1 MSWLGAGHS
10 TSVLL
15 SALPLHW
22 PTTSQH
28 AAEVLPVALVAS
40 ATRRSGTSQ
49 TTSVLLSVFPVQRP
63 TTGEASGEDCVQQ
76 AVLSSAT
83 DMSHVTPAH
92 WAVAPGIAANPA
104 PQSWSDTA
112 ATPAVVAPF
121 ASSQVPKTHVTA
133 PLSVLGVVPSASAVV
148 PAHAAQA
155 SVGAAENCPE
165 THAVQVVAAA
175 VTAPVPAPTSATFP
189 AAQAL
194 QAEASVSSLYSPAP
208 HAVQAPSSE
217 VVLPAQ
223 PWPTPQAAVLWAAH
237 ASPAP
242 AHSFVSP
249 HAVQQAALSVG
260 KTHPPASAQ
269 VLVAPDVASKPSPQ
283 SVLDTTTLPPPPFL
297 SAQVAAWPAQIE
309 YVKGARVQ
317 RAHGHR

>member
-1 MSWLGAGHS
+1 MY
-10 TSVLL
+10 VLL

-49 TTSVLLSVFPVQRP
+49 TTSVLLSVLPVQRP

-92 WAVAPGIAANPA
+92 WAVAPGVAANPA
-104 PQSWSDTA
+104 PQSSSDTA

-133 PLSVLGVVPSASAVV
+133 PPSVLGVVPSASAVV

-165 THAVQVVAAA
+165 THAVQAGISIGVHLNGIIEEMEGAKMPMDVRTDADSLCTHLFTDKKTVR
-175 VTAPVPAPTSATFP
+175 VT
-189 AAQAL
+189 
-194 QAEASVSSLYSPAP
+194 SP
-208 HAVQAPSSE
+208 S
-217 VVLPAQ
+217 
-223 PWPTPQAAVLWAAH
+223 
-237 ASPAP
+237 
-242 AHSFVSP
+242 
-249 HAVQQAALSVG
+249 
-260 KTHPPASAQ
+260 
-269 VLVAPDVASKPSPQ
+269 
-283 SVLDTTTLPPPPFL
+283 TT
-297 SAQVAAWPAQIE
+297 
-309 YVKGARVQ
+309 
-317 RAHGHR
+317 

>member
-40 ATRRSGTSQ
+40 ATRRSGASQ
-49 TTSVLLSVFPVQRP
+49 TTSVLLSVLPVQRS

-104 PQSWSDTA
+104 PQSSSDTA
-112 ATPAVVAPF
+112 VTPAVTAPF

-133 PLSVLGVVPSASAVV
+133 PPSVLGVVPSASAVV

-155 SVGAAENCPE
+155 SVDAAENCPE
-165 THAVQVVAAA
+165 THAVQVVAAD
-175 VTAPVPAPTSATFP
+175 VTAPVPALTSATFP
-189 AAQAL
+189 AAQSA
-194 QAEASVSSLYSPAP
+194 QAFVSSAAEYLPTPQTAHAVSAVVEPAAGPWPAAQEGVEWSTQAVDEAASSSHVPAP
-208 HAVQAPSSE
+208 HSVHVVPVVAVSVSVTEPAAQAM
-217 VVLPAQ
+217 
-223 PWPTPQAAVLWAAH
+223 
-237 ASPAP
+237 
-242 AHSFVSP
+242 HS
-249 HAVQQAALSVG
+249 LS
-260 KTHPPASAQ
+260 
-269 VLVAPDVASKPSPQ
+269 DVA
-283 SVLDTTTLPPPPFL
+283 
-297 SAQVAAWPAQIE
+297 A
-309 YVKGARVQ
+309 Y
-317 RAHGHR
+317 